1 MIQVKIFYDVR
12 DYSKKRW
19 VYADEQVNTFIKER
33 NIEVVDVKL
42 QMNSTE
48 QETIALLL
56 IYKEN

>member
-1 MIQVKIFYDVR
+1 MIQVKMFYNIR

-33 NIEVVDVKL
+33 NIEVVDVKF

-56 IYKEN
+56 IYKEK